1 MKLDELISKYIELRD
16 KKAQLKADYSAKAAR
31 IDEVLEKI
39 EAKVLDVFDSAG
51 IDSTRTQ
58 FGTAYTSKRTTAT
71 IADKETFMEF
81 VKKEEAWPMIIAR
94 ANSPVIDQ
102 YVDSTGEVPPGLD
115 FRTERTINVRR
126 A

>member
-1 MKLDELISKYIELRD
+1 MKMDELIGKYIELRD
-16 KKAQLKADYSAKAAR
+16 KKAQLKAEYTAKAAR
-31 IDEVLEKI
+31 IDEVLDKI

-58 FGTAYTSKRTTAT
+58 FGTAFTSTKTTAT
-71 IADKETFMEF
+71 IADKETFMQF

-94 ANSPVIDQ
+94 ANGPIIDQ

-115 FRTERTINVRR
+115 FRTERTISVRR